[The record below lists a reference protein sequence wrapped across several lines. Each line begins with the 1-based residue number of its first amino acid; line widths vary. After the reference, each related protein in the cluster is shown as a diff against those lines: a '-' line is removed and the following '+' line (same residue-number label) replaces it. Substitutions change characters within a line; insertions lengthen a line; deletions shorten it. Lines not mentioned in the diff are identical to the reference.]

1 MLDNKKKKL
10 ILNFY
15 DDFYLLKDVSRI
27 RYGVKL

>member
-1 MLDNKKKKL
+1 MLENNKKINIK
-10 ILNFY
+10 FY